1 MEILQDLCERVREKN
16 RAIGVRQVEGLKAD
30 KRSICMIPLTKAT
43 QTVNELL
50 LSLAQST
57 NESESPEQCLYLVTL
72 YEVC

>member
-1 MEILQDLCERVREKN
+1 MEIFQALYERVREKN
-16 RAIGVRQVEGLKAD
+16 RAIGVSQVLEGD
-30 KRSICMIPLTKAT
+30 KRSIYMIPLTKAT

-57 NESESPEQCLYLVTL
+57 NDSESPEQCLYLVTL